1 MTINRKSSLVQG
13 STASTMN
20 LTTDKVEG
28 DSYYGYSDGMH
39 TIAIQYAAFKGRITI
54 QGTLALTP
62 TDADYFPIQ
71 ITGGTSVLVG
81 GYKTFPTTG
90 STGYTG
96 TEAYNIQGN
105 FTYLR
110 VKMDRS
116 YLGDGTTY
124 NADYGSI
131 AYVRLS
137 A

>member
-1 MTINRKSSLVQG
+1 MTINRKSVLVQG
-13 STASTMN
+13 STASNMN
-20 LTTDKVEG
+20 LTTTKVEG

-39 TIAIQYAAFKGRITI
+39 TIAIQYAAFKGRVII
-54 QGTLALTP
+54 EGTLSLTP

-71 ITGGTSVLVG
+71 ISGGTTVTTG
-81 GYKTFPTTG
+81 GYKTFPTSGTTG
-90 STGYTG
+90 FSG
-96 TEAYNIQGN
+96 TEAYNITGN

-124 NADYGSI
+124 NSDYGSI
-131 AYVRLS
+131 AYIRLS

>member
-1 MTINRKSSLVQG
+1 MTINRKSILVQG
-13 STASTMN
+13 STASNMN

-39 TIAIQYAAFKGRITI
+39 TIAIHYAAFKGRVTVEA
-54 QGTLALTP
+54 TLALTP
-62 TDADYFPIQ
+62 TDADFFAVQ
-71 ITGGTSVLVG
+71 IPGGLSVNAG
-81 GYKTFPTTG
+81 GYKTFPISGTTG
-90 STGYTG
+90 FTG

-105 FTYLR
+105 FTYIR

-124 NADYGSI
+124 NSDYGSI